1 MSDPRAGTKKVSRA
15 AEPVTA
21 LWLAALVPALVL
33 GALVCGAAFVVGRDE
48 GFSALVGLGLALIA
62 LTFTTMLHFQIRM
75 TDPVIGMG
83 LAFMTYGLVI
93 ALMWGAYVAL
103 EDIEWLVGPAAAA
116 GLAAG
121 LLGWVG
127 GHMRGALKLRQ
138 PLYDDRDAND

>member
-1 MSDPRAGTKKVSRA
+1 MSDLHSGPKKVSRP
-15 AEPVTA
+15 AEPVIA
-21 LWLAALVPALVL
+21 LWVAALVPALVL
-33 GALVCGAAFVVGRDE
+33 GGLATAGAFLVGRDE
-48 GFSALVGLGLALIA
+48 GLSALAGLGLTLIA

-83 LAFMTYGLVI
+83 LALMTYALVI
-93 ALMWGAYVAL
+93 GLMWAAYLMLDEAR
-103 EDIEWLVGPAAAA
+103 WLVGPAAAA

-138 PLYDDRDAND
+138 PLYDDRDARD